1 MVARRCQRVIDL
13 HQRLRSTLSDRYVIE
28 RELGSGGMA
37 VVYLAQDL
45 KHHRQVA
52 IKVLR
57 PEVAGVIGAARFLR
71 EIQIAAQLTH
81 PRVVRSGR
89 WTAVLCDA
97 LH

>member
-1 MVARRCQRVIDL
+1 
-13 HQRLRSTLSDRYVIE
+13 
-28 RELGSGGMA
+28 
-37 VVYLAQDL
+37 
-45 KHHRQVA
+45 
-52 IKVLR
+52 LR

-81 PRVVRSGR
+81 PRVVPLYDSGRSGR